1 MPLKKGKREA
11 AAQRRPAKSAR
22 KMFSSRYGVCSPV
35 TAHDTL
41 FARRITL
48 STEVIMNAEPLSF
61 FAVFQQ
67 ADAAVQLAVA
77 SLLFSLLFSL
87 WGLLRLKLRKRK
99 GC

>member
-1 MPLKKGKREA
+1 MP
-11 AAQRRPAKSAR
+11 RPAESER
-22 KMFSSRYGVCSPV
+22 KMFERRYGACAPV
-35 TAHDTL
+35 PAYDTL